1 MPHTPHE
8 DRFIGLLQY
17 MTDHELAQEISMPRK
32 ARRLDAMCRFGATPV
47 PGFFG
52 ALRTACH
59 DRAVIF
65 EHESTPLTC
74 EAVASAWVGQAW
86 VSWQRL
92 KKPRGR
98 RQNVHRLVG
107 GTRRP
112 RLAVVVADSVA
123 EDLTGA
129 IPSLGLTGWPGL
141 WATTDT
147 GDLRFDQGALLVID
161 TSAIPAS
168 DGFSFWR
175 WLGRA
180 RDEHDA
186 NARLLAL
193 LADPQLPMLDKAR
206 FLEAMM
212 DNQFTVSE
220 TERETASQRVRRDGR
235 EEGRDEGERY
245 ALLSVA
251 ARFAPEA
258 LSAMHAIH
266 DIDALRRAVDEA
278 LSQKL
283 GS

>member
-1 MPHTPHE
+1 
-8 DRFIGLLQY
+8 
-17 MTDHELAQEISMPRK
+17 MTGHELAQEISIPRK

-52 ALRTACH
+52 ALRAACD

-65 EHESTPLTC
+65 EHESAHLTC

-86 VSWQRL
+86 MSWQRL
-92 KKPRGR
+92 KK
-98 RQNVHRLVG
+98 RQGLRQSVHRMVA
-107 GTRRP
+107 GTPRP
-112 RLAVVVADSVA
+112 PLAVVVADSVA

-129 IPSLGLTGWPGL
+129 IPSLGPTALPGL
-141 WATTDT
+141 WATSDT

-161 TSAIPAS
+161 TSTIPAS

-180 RDEHDA
+180 RDEQDA

-193 LADPQLPMLDKAR
+193 LADPQLPMLEKAR

-220 TERETASQRVRRDGR
+220 TERETASQRVRREGR
-235 EEGRDEGERY
+235 EEGREEGFVKARNAIL
-245 ALLSVA
+245 ALATRVV
-251 ARFAPEA
+251 PEA
-258 LSAMHAIH
+258 MPALQSIH
-266 DIDALRRAVDEA
+266 DLDELQRAADQA
-278 LSQKL
+278 IARKL

>member
-1 MPHTPHE
+1 M
-8 DRFIGLLQY
+8 
-17 MTDHELAQEISMPRK
+17 
-32 ARRLDAMCRFGATPV
+32 
-47 PGFFG
+47 
-52 ALRTACH
+52 
-59 DRAVIF
+59 
-65 EHESTPLTC
+65 
-74 EAVASAWVGQAW
+74 
-86 VSWQRL
+86 
-92 KKPRGR
+92 
-98 RQNVHRLVG
+98 
-107 GTRRP
+107 
-112 RLAVVVADSVA
+112 VVADSVA
-123 EDLTGA
+123 EDLTA
-129 IPSLGLTGWPGL
+129 AVPSLGPTAWPGL
-141 WATTDT
+141 WATSDT
-147 GDLRFDQGALLVID
+147 RDLRFDQGALLVID
-161 TSAIPAS
+161 TSTLPAS

-180 RDEHDA
+180 RDEQDA

-193 LADPQLPMLDKAR
+193 LADPQLPMLDEAR

-220 TERETASQRVRRDGR
+220 TERETASQRVRREGR
-235 EEGRDEGERY
+235 EEGREEGERY